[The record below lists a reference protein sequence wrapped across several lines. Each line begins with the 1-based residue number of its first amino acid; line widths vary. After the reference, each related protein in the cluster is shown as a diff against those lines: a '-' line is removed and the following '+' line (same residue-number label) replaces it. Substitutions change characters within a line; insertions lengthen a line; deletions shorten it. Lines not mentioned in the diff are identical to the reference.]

1 MKKTFALLAAALL
14 TVGSF
19 GCASKPRHNEP
30 PLQTSAAN
38 GYEDNNFELNHQ
50 NDGTV
55 SGAPSSLG
63 AASSG
68 RGH

>member
-38 GYEDNNFELNHQ
+38 GYEDNNFELDQ
-50 NDGTV
+50 NAGTV